1 MFEYRSLRRAIRAA
15 ATLLPL
21 SLSAG
26 CQQPLAVHDP
36 YFRPDNFSAAARNA
50 EAKRVV
56 RYHRALQTARRSC
69 PDYPAT
75 GTDPRDG
82 PVPAPA
88 EGRAALAGLCA
99 GLRAPETA
107 AQGSTS
113 SAYRRWVEDEIR
125 ALPKAAATGA
135 GAAGGS

>member
-1 MFEYRSLRRAIRAA
+1 MFETRSLRRGLCVAVAF
-15 ATLLPL
+15 LPL

-36 YFRPDNFSAAARNA
+36 YFKPGNTTAAAQGA

-69 PDYPAT
+69 PDRDPAGT
-75 GTDPRDG
+75 GRRDG
-82 PVPAPA
+82 PAPA
-88 EGRAALAGLCA
+88 AAGRAALAGLCRD
-99 GLRAPETA
+99 LRKPETA
-107 AQGSTS
+107 AHGATPN
-113 SAYRRWVEDEIR
+113 AYRRWAEDRVRE
-125 ALPKAAATGA
+125 LPKPAVTAV

>member
-1 MFEYRSLRRAIRAA
+1 MFEIRSPRRSVCVA

-21 SLSAG
+21 SLAAG

-36 YFRPDNFSAAARNA
+36 YFRPGNTSAAAQNA

-69 PDYPAT
+69 PDYAAT
-75 GTDPRDG
+75 ATDRPDG
-82 PVPAPA
+82 PAPA
-88 EGRAALAGLCA
+88 EGRAALAELCA

-107 AQGSTS
+107 VHGATS
-113 SAYRRWVEDEIR
+113 NAYRRWVEDKVR
-125 ALPKAAATGA
+125 DLPKAAATGA

>member
-1 MFEYRSLRRAIRAA
+1 MFENRFPRRGIFVA

-36 YFRPDNFSAAARNA
+36 YFRPGNASAAARSA

-69 PDYPAT
+69 PDDPAT
-75 GTDPRDG
+75 GTDPRHG
-82 PVPAPA
+82 PVPASA
-88 EGRAALAGLCA
+88 EGGSALAELCA
-99 GLRAPETA
+99 GLRAPGSA
-107 AQGSTS
+107 AHGGPSN
-113 SAYRRWVEDEIR
+113 AYRRWVEDKVR

-135 GAAGGS
+135 GAAGDS

>member
-1 MFEYRSLRRAIRAA
+1 MFEIPSLRRGICAA

-36 YFRPDNFSAAARNA
+36 YFRPGNTSAAAQNA
-50 EAKRVV
+50 EAKRMV

-69 PDYPAT
+69 PDYAASGT
-75 GTDPRDG
+75 GRRDG
-82 PVPAPA
+82 PVPATA
-88 EGRAALAGLCA
+88 EARAALAGLCA
-99 GLRAPETA
+99 GLRAPGSA
-107 AQGSTS
+107 AHGTTS
-113 SAYRRWVEDEIR
+113 NAYRRWVEDKVR

>member
-1 MFEYRSLRRAIRAA
+1 MLEIRSLRRSVCAA

-21 SLSAG
+21 SLAAG

-36 YFRPDNFSAAARNA
+36 YFRPGNTSAAAQNA

-69 PDYPAT
+69 PGYAAA
-75 GTDPRDG
+75 GTDRPDG

-88 EGRAALAGLCA
+88 EGRAALAKLCA
-99 GLRAPETA
+99 GLRAPGTA
-107 AQGSTS
+107 AHGATS
-113 SAYRRWVEDEIR
+113 NAYRRWVEDKVR
-125 ALPKAAATGA
+125 DLPKAAATGA